1 MQTRHLQKNKGK
13 FGTISEFVK
22 DFEHNLM
29 VQIETIRGHQIKQQ
43 RELMADVNRV
53 LTERIKGL
61 SKKVDYDLEKTKT
74 DVTTDLT
81 DQKI

>member
-1 MQTRHLQKNKGK
+1 
-13 FGTISEFVK
+13 
-22 DFEHNLM
+22 
-29 VQIETIRGHQIKQQ
+29 
-43 RELMADVNRV
+43 MADVNRV